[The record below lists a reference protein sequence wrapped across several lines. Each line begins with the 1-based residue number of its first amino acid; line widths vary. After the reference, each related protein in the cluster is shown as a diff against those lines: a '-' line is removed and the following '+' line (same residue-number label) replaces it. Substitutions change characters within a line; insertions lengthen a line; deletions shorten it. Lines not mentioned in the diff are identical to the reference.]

1 MSSLIE
7 SIIDD
12 YDGYGYGEKVDDS
25 TIKSL
30 SDDTTVILEAVYE
43 DDDIVGITVYSNN
56 IEVDT
61 ISYDDANFTTRLST
75 ILAEELNV

>member
-30 SDDTTVILEAVYE
+30 SDDTTVVLEAVYE
-43 DDDIVGITVYSNN
+43 DDDIVGITIYSNDV
-56 IEVDT
+56 EVDT
-61 ISYDDANFTTRLST
+61 IDYDDENFTIKLST